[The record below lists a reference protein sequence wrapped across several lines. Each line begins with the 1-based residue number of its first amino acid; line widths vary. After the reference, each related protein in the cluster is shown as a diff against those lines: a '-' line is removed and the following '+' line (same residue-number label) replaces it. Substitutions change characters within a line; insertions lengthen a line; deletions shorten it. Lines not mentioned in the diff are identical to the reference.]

1 MPSQEFTKQNH
12 NHTMRTPS
20 MSGIFLQLEIIEKIK
35 PFKKHTEIT
44 QLNQP
49 MLDPHTDQV
58 HKLETQ
64 KNHQAIPNHLMIKK
78 SKLELKDQPGSPLTA
93 MIFSKDQFIITTLQ
107 ETGSQ
112 KEELKLLLKKPSPPI
127 KDLRVQDSPNI

>member
-1 MPSQEFTKQNH
+1 
-12 NHTMRTPS
+12 
-20 MSGIFLQLEIIEKIK
+20 MSGIFLQLEITEKIK
-35 PFKKHTEIT
+35 PSKKHTEIT

-78 SKLELKDQPGSPLTA
+78 SKLELKDQPGSPLTV
-93 MIFSKDQFIITTLQ
+93 MIFSKDQFITTTLQ

-127 KDLRVQDSPNI
+127 KDFMVQDSPNI

>member
-1 MPSQEFTKQNH
+1 
-12 NHTMRTPS
+12 
-20 MSGIFLQLEIIEKIK
+20 MSGIFLQLEITEKIK
-35 PFKKHTEIT
+35 PSKKHTEII

-58 HKLETQ
+58 HKLKTQ
-64 KNHQAIPNHLMIKK
+64 KNHQAIPNHLMIKM
-78 SKLELKDQPGSPLTA
+78 SKLELKDQPGSQLTA
-93 MIFSKDQFIITTLQ
+93 MIFSKDQFITTTLQ

-127 KDLRVQDSPNI
+127 KDFMVQDSQNI

>member
-1 MPSQEFTKQNH
+1 VPSQEFTKQNH
-12 NHTMRTPS
+12 NHTMRTPL
-20 MSGIFLQLEIIEKIK
+20 MSGIFLQLEITEKIK
-35 PFKKHTEIT
+35 PSKKHTEII

-58 HKLETQ
+58 HKLKTQ
-64 KNHQAIPNHLMIKK
+64 KNHQAIPNHLMIKM

-93 MIFSKDQFIITTLQ
+93 MIFSKDQFITTTLQ

-127 KDLRVQDSPNI
+127 KDFMVQDSQNI